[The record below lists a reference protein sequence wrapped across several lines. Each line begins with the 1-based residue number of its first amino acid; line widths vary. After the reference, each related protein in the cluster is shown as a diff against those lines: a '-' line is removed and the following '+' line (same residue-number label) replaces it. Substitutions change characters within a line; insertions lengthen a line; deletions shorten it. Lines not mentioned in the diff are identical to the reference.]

1 MSNLK
6 RIFWAVFI
14 LLVVLVV
21 LAFVLENRQLVP
33 LSFLGWNGP
42 QLPVSMIAIVAL
54 LVGMLIGPLLSWLV
68 GRVTRASRKQSG

>member
-33 LSFLGWNGP
+33 LSFLGWSGP

-68 GRVTRASRKQSG
+68 GRMTRASRKQSG